1 MLNEKQKKQK
11 PKYSFCRRWSRW
23 AVYNDETG
31 SKVCDY
37 LERED
42 ARKKVYELNGWKYKA
57 NK

>member
-1 MLNEKQKKQK
+1 MLNEKQKKPK

-42 ARKKVYELNGWKYKA
+42 ARKKVYELNGWKYK
-57 NK
+57 

>member
-1 MLNEKQKKQK
+1 MWNEKPKRPN
-11 PKYSFCRRWSRW
+11 PKYSFCRLRNRW

-42 ARKKVYELNGWKYKA
+42 ARKKVYELNGWKYK
-57 NK
+57 